1 MGLETALK
9 ENPDIQ
15 REDYVYRETCKRF
28 ISFKERFGE
37 TVETVAD
44 QMGKSPDLIKSYLK
58 NDLGSH
64 AKMVVQGTI
73 RHFLDRHEQS
83 KPLPEGPVF
92 SATAVSRSLWEI
104 CQWCNEK
111 GEMGM
116 ITGPAGIG
124 KTMTISRYKKKH
136 GNVSIVTAGIARKS
150 EGAILEAIAEN
161 FAIKLYGRSNAVYLD
176 RISARLR
183 ETRRLLI
190 LDEMHFGTW
199 GAFEAVRQL
208 WDQSQ
213 SGIVFI
219 GQERMLDQMRGKR
232 NTYLYDQIFSRIAI
246 KRQVGGDI
254 PREDVKLLAGSFSVE
269 LDRRS
274 VDFLHQ
280 KACGPGHFRTLT
292 NILKLA
298 VQMSEMS
305 KKPINLTILQ
315 QAFRF
320 LMA

>member
-1 MGLETALK
+1 MQTALLE
-9 ENPDIQ
+9 ENPDIRQ
-15 REDYVYRETCKRF
+15 NDYIYKETCARF
-28 ISFKERFGE
+28 LRYKERFGE

-44 QMGKSPDLIKSYLK
+44 LMGKPPELITRYLK
-58 NDLGSH
+58 NDLDPH
-64 AKMVVQGTI
+64 IKTVIQGTI
-73 RHFLDRHEQS
+73 RHFLDKNERS
-83 KPLPEGPVF
+83 NPVPEGPVF
-92 SATAVSRSLWEI
+92 SITTVSREMWEV

-111 GEMGM
+111 GEMGI

-124 KTMTISRYKKKH
+124 KTMTISRYRKKH
-136 GNVSIVTAGIARKS
+136 VNVSIVTAGIARKS
-150 EGAILEAIAEN
+150 EGAILEAIASK
-161 FAIKLYGRSNAVYLD
+161 FGIKLYGRSNAVYLD

-190 LDEMHFGTW
+190 LDEMGFGTW

-219 GQERMLDQMRGKR
+219 GQERLLSQMKGKR
-232 NTYLYDQIFSRIAI
+232 DTYLYDQIFSRIAI

-254 PREDVKLLAGSFSVE
+254 SRDDVKLISGSFCPE
-269 LDRRS
+269 LDRKS
-274 VDFLHQ
+274 IDFLHQ